1 MSVTAIKVTEQG
13 KEGNLGRGKN
23 LYKELCKV
31 TEVKTHVLCSKKK
44 KKNSKQIHLA
54 LADFEQLQQWQ
65 RVPNR
70 G

>member
-44 KKNSKQIHLA
+44 KKKQQ
-54 LADFEQLQQWQ
+54 ADSLGFS
-65 RVPNR
+65 RF
-70 G
+70 